1 LEANATIGFDFLLS
15 LYKTLITMKNY
26 LFPVYLVT
34 AVLIVYVTAI
44 QVNLATSLILFVF
57 SFSPALVIWM
67 VYRVLTADVEVTS
80 TFEEKWYED
89 Q

>member
-1 LEANATIGFDFLLS
+1 
-15 LYKTLITMKNY
+15 MKNY

-34 AVLIVYVTAI
+34 AFLIIYVTAI
-44 QVNLATSLILFVF
+44 QANLNTALILFLF
-57 SFSPALVIWM
+57 SISPLPVIWM
-67 VYRVLTADVEVTS
+67 VYKVLTADVKVES

>member
-1 LEANATIGFDFLLS
+1 
-15 LYKTLITMKNY
+15 MKNY

-34 AVLIVYVTAI
+34 AFLIVYVTAI
-44 QVNLATSLILFVF
+44 QANLSTALIFFLF
-57 SFSPALVIWM
+57 SISPLPVIWM
-67 VYRVLTADVEVTS
+67 VYKVLTADVKVNS